1 MIYSLFIIEA
11 VVKVS
16 LPHNEDNSEVAKE
29 FTAASMPLHI
39 AVMLFELR
47 IDEAEL
53 LVVEATAEVVE
64 AVVVVRRHFGSSRPE
79 TVLHSLSRSF
89 SNFLQI

>member
-1 MIYSLFIIEA
+1 M
-11 VVKVS
+11 VKVS
-16 LPHNEDNSEVAKE
+16 LPHNEDNSEVPKE
-29 FTAASMPLHI
+29 FTAASIPLHI

-47 IDEAEL
+47 IDETTEEEL

-64 AVVVVRRHFGSSRPE
+64 AVVVVRRHFGSSRPRA
-79 TVLHSLSRSF
+79 VLHSLSRSF

>member
-1 MIYSLFIIEA
+1 M
-11 VVKVS
+11 VKVS
-16 LPHNEDNSEVAKE
+16 LPHNEDKSEVPKE